1 MINSTHALQAIN
13 LAIFIRDNAQNM
25 PKETLVWR
33 IQDLAEYD
41 IFSNRQIQ
49 SICRGKISYTT
60 IGSYTQKS
68 SKSGGNLNP
77 DSLEDIREI
86 LYGKH
91 NDQIKYQ
98 VIERVLKEGTS
109 QGMISKLT
117 GVAQSTISKH
127 FGDK

>member
-1 MINSTHALQAIN
+1 MINATHQLQAIN
-13 LAIFIRDNAQNM
+13 LAIFIRDNARTM
-25 PKETLVWR
+25 DKDVLVWR
-33 IQDLAEYD
+33 LQDLAEYEV
-41 IFSNRQIQ
+41 FSNRQMQ
-49 SICRGKISYTT
+49 GICRGRLSYTT
-60 IGSYTQKS
+60 ISGYTQKS

-98 VIERVLKEGTS
+98 IIERVLAEGTS

-127 FGDK
+127 FGAK